1 MYNDSLSPADVAVL
15 SGNNGG
21 NGNGFGNGDWSAWI
35 IIFLIFALGGFGR
48 NGFGGYGGNC
58 GGNDGGYGYGYGWN
72 PCCAPATQQGLSDAF
87 NFNNLDNNIR
97 GVQQGL
103 CDGFYAVNTSILN
116 LGQTLLNCC
125 CETKGAI
132 AENGW
137 QTRDAINMNSNA
149 IQGQLCNGFNGINQ
163 NINNLAYKI
172 QDCCCET
179 QANIQNV
186 RFDLAQLG
194 CGINNTINNST
205 RDILESNN
213 ANTRAI
219 LDFLTKDKIDTL
231 QAENQALKFQASQTA
246 QNAFITANQDAQ
258 TAELIR
264 RLGAECPSPAY
275 LVPNPNCC
283 YPAQVT
289 FGNNGC
295 GCNNG
300 CY

>member
-1 MYNDSLSPADVAVL
+1 M
-15 SGNNGG
+15 
-21 NGNGFGNGDWSAWI
+21 
-35 IIFLIFALGGFGR
+35 
-48 NGFGGYGGNC
+48 
-58 GGNDGGYGYGYGWN
+58 
-72 PCCAPATQQGLSDAF
+72 
-87 NFNNLDNNIR
+87 
-97 GVQQGL
+97 
-103 CDGFYAVNTSILN
+103 
-116 LGQTLLNCC
+116 
-125 CETKGAI
+125 
-132 AENGW
+132 
-137 QTRDAINMNSNA
+137 
-149 IQGQLCNGFNGINQ
+149 
-163 NINNLAYKI
+163 
-172 QDCCCET
+172 
-179 QANIQNV
+179 
-186 RFDLAQLG
+186 AQLG

-231 QAENQALKFQASQTA
+231 QAENQALKFQASQSA

-264 RLGAECPSPAY
+264 RLGADCPSPAY